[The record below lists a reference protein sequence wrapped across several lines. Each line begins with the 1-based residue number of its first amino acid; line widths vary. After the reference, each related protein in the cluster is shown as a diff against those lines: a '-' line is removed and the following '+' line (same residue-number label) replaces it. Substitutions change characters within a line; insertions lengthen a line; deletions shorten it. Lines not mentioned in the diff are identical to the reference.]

1 MPRRTPHIIRSWAAP
16 FARTRRARRVLFGA
30 LALALFSIVS
40 SPAHAAVP
48 MCSSD
53 GRSVA
58 APPMIL
64 PWRELKLEAG
74 TPCQQPENP
83 LLRVMPEQQRQ
94 APSTAPLPPPLRAM
108 PARAIDVPP
117 SPGLRLRIE
126 ALPVPPSFYLAN
138 SVYRPPRA

>member
-1 MPRRTPHIIRSWAAP
+1 
-16 FARTRRARRVLFGA
+16 VLFGVVV
-30 LALALFSIVS
+30 LALVSIVS
-40 SPAHAAVP
+40 SPARAAVP
-48 MCSSD
+48 MCSND

-94 APSTAPLPPPLRAM
+94 APSSSPAPAPLRAM
-108 PARAIDVPP
+108 PVCTSELPP
-117 SPGLRLRIE
+117 PPGVRTRIE
-126 ALPVPPSFYLAN
+126 ESAVPTSLYLAN
-138 SVYRPPRA
+138 AIYRPPRA

>member
-1 MPRRTPHIIRSWAAP
+1 MPPRPLHFIRSWAAP

-53 GRSVA
+53 GRTVA

-94 APSTAPLPPPLRAM
+94 APSSAPVPAPLRAM

-117 SPGLRLRIE
+117 PSSMRLSIE
-126 ALPVPPSFYLAN
+126 AWPAPPSFYLAN
-138 SVYRPPRA
+138 TVYRPPRA

>member
-1 MPRRTPHIIRSWAAP
+1 MPRRSPHFSRSWAAP
-16 FARTRRARRVLFGA
+16 FARAARARRVLFGV

-74 TPCQQPENP
+74 VPCQQPDNP
-83 LLRVMPEQQRQ
+83 LLRVMPDQQRQ
-94 APSTAPLPPPLRAM
+94 APSSAPVSPPLRAM
-108 PARAIDVPP
+108 PVRAIDVPAP
-117 SPGLRLRIE
+117 LGVRQRVE
-126 ALPVPPSFYLAN
+126 ALPAPTSFYLAN
-138 SVYRPPRA
+138 AIYRPPRA

>member
-1 MPRRTPHIIRSWAAP
+1 MPRPTPPLLRSWAAP
-16 FARTRRARRVLFGA
+16 SARARRVRCVLFGA
-30 LALALFSIVS
+30 LALALFSIVA

-53 GRSVA
+53 GRSVI

-74 TPCQQPENP
+74 APCQQPENP
-83 LLRVMPEQQRQ
+83 LLRAMPEQQRQ
-94 APSTAPLPPPLRAM
+94 APPSAPVAAPLRAM
-108 PARAIDVPP
+108 PVRAIDVPP
-117 SPGLRLRIE
+117 PLGVRRRVEASP
-126 ALPVPPSFYLAN
+126 APPSFYLAN

>member
-1 MPRRTPHIIRSWAAP
+1 MPHRPPHFIRSWTAP

-30 LALALFSIVS
+30 LALALFSIVA

-53 GRSVA
+53 GRTVA

-74 TPCQQPENP
+74 TPCQQPDNP

-94 APSTAPLPPPLRAM
+94 APSTAPVPAPLRAM
-108 PARAIDVPP
+108 PARAIDVPLP
-117 SPGLRLRIE
+117 ARVR
-126 ALPVPPSFYLAN
+126 LPVEGLPAPVSFYLSN

>member
-1 MPRRTPHIIRSWAAP
+1 M
-16 FARTRRARRVLFGA
+16 LFGA

-53 GRSVA
+53 GRSVV

-74 TPCQQPENP
+74 APCQQPENP

-94 APSTAPLPPPLRAM
+94 APSSAPVAAPLRAM
-108 PARAIDVPP
+108 PARAIDVPLP
-117 SPGLRLRIE
+117 SSVRQHIE
-126 ALPVPPSFYLAN
+126 ASPAPASFYLT
-138 SVYRPPRA
+138 SSIYRPPRA